1 LQNQLK
7 KLEAVMISSINPA
20 NNRVIASYEEMTPSR
35 ITSILNECNN
45 DFLKWKNTSIND
57 RSVKMLKAAS
67 VLRQK
72 KNEFASI
79 MTLEMGKPIKQ
90 AKAEVEKCAW
100 VCKYFA
106 ENSSLFLNDKHIS
119 TDYDKSYVTYNP
131 LGVIFAIMPWN
142 FPFWQVFRFASPTLM
157 AGNAAV
163 LKHSSNVTGC
173 ALAIEQ
179 IFAEAGFP
187 KNLFRTLIVS
197 SKKIGPVIS
206 SNFVKAVSLTGS
218 VPAGKAVAAAAG
230 KVLKK
235 CVLELGGSDPYIV
248 LEDADL
254 EKTVDCCV
262 TARLLNGGQS
272 CIAAKRFIVVDGI
285 YDRFEQ
291 LFVQKMAAIKMGDPL
306 NEENEVGPQ
315 ARADLRDE
323 LHAQVT
329 KSIEKGALLLLGG
342 IIPQSPGAYYPPTV
356 LSNVKP
362 GMPAYNEELF
372 GPVAAL
378 IKVKNTEE
386 AIAVAN
392 DTSFGLGGAVFT
404 ADTLKGEDIAKNR
417 IYTGTCCV
425 NDFVKSD
432 PRLPFGGINES
443 GYGRE
448 LSEFGIKEFVNIKT
462 VIVK

>member
-1 LQNQLK
+1 
-7 KLEAVMISSINPA
+7 MISSINPA

-45 DFLKWKNTSIND
+45 DYLKWKNTSIND

-90 AKAEVEKCAW
+90 AKVEIEKCAW

-106 ENSSLFLNDKHIS
+106 ENASRFLNDKHIS
-119 TDYDKSYVTYNP
+119 TDYEKSYVTFNP

-142 FPFWQVFRFASPTLM
+142 FPFWQVFRFAAPTLM

-187 KNLFRTLIVS
+187 KNLFRTLVVS

-206 SNFVKAVSLTGS
+206 SDIVKAVSLTGS
-218 VPAGKAVAAAAG
+218 VPAGKSVAAAAG

-248 LEDADL
+248 LDDAEL
-254 EKTVDCCV
+254 ERTVDCCV

-272 CIAAKRFIVVDGI
+272 CIAAKRFIVVESI
-285 YDRFEQ
+285 YDKFEE
-291 LFVQKMAAIKMGDPL
+291 LFVQKMAAAKMGDPL
-306 NEENEVGPQ
+306 NEENELGPQ
-315 ARADLRDE
+315 ARTDLRDE
-323 LHAQVT
+323 LHSQVT
-329 KSIEKGALLLLGG
+329 KSIEMGALLLLGG
-342 IIPQSPGAYYPPTV
+342 NVPQSAGAYYPPTV

-362 GMPAYNEELF
+362 GMPAYDEELF

-404 ADTLKGEDIAKNR
+404 ADAIKGEDIAKNK

>member
-1 LQNQLK
+1 
-7 KLEAVMISSINPA
+7 MISSINPA
-20 NNRVIASYEEMTPSR
+20 NNRVIASYEEMTPSQM
-35 ITSILNECNN
+35 TSILNECNI
-45 DFLKWKNTSIND
+45 DFLKWRNTSIND
-57 RSVKMLKAAS
+57 RSVKMLKVAS

-90 AKAEVEKCAW
+90 AKAEIEKCAW

-106 ENSSLFLNDKHIS
+106 EHSSGFLADKHIT
-119 TDYDKSYVTYNP
+119 TDYEKSYVTYNP

-142 FPFWQVFRFASPTLM
+142 FPFWQVFRFAAPTLM

-179 IFAEAGFP
+179 IFVEAGFP
-187 KNLFRTLIVS
+187 KNLFRTLVVS

-206 SNFVKAVSLTGS
+206 NNIIKAVSLTGS
-218 VPAGKAVAAAAG
+218 VSAGKAVAAAAG

-254 EKTVDCCV
+254 EKAVECCV
-262 TARLLNGGQS
+262 AARLLNGGQS
-272 CIAAKRFIVVDGI
+272 CIAAKRFIVVESI
-285 YDRFEQ
+285 YNRFEE
-291 LFVQKMAAIKMGDPL
+291 LFVQKMAAAKMGDPL
-306 NEENEVGPQ
+306 NEVNEVGPQ

-323 LHAQVT
+323 LHSQVA
-329 KSIEKGALLLLGG
+329 KSIENGATLLLGG
-342 IIPQSPGAYYPPTV
+342 SIPQSAGAYYPPTV
-356 LSNVKP
+356 LANVKP
-362 GMPAYNEELF
+362 GMPAYDEELF

-378 IKVKNTEE
+378 IKVKNAEV

-404 ADTLKGEDIAKNR
+404 ADTIKGEDIAKNK